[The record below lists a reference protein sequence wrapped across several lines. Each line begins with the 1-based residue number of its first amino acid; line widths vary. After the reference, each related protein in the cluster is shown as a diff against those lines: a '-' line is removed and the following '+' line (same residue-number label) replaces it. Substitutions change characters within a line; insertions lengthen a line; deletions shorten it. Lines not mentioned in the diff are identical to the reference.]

1 MRDGKGEK
9 DRITMLP
16 AKLKQ
21 PLVRH
26 LQRVK
31 LLHDEDLLAGSGEV
45 YLPYALARKYPN
57 APKEWGWQY
66 VFYSRQSLN

>member
-1 MRDGKGEK
+1 
-9 DRITMLP
+9 MLP

-45 YLPYALARKYPN
+45 YLPYALA
-57 APKEWGWQY
+57 
-66 VFYSRQSLN
+66 